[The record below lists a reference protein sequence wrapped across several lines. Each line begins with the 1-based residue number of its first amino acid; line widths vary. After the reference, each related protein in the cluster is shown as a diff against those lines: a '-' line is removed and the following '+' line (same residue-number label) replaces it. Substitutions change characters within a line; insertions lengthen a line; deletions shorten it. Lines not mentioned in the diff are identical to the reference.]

1 MPIILRGGGAVPS
14 VSAGTAFSTIIQAC
28 AREMADGQW
37 PVVRNATGGSAST
50 LVDSRLIDSR
60 TDADAVWPV
69 GKWLRAT
76 VDATEYIRKVTS
88 FDATTGAL
96 TISGGDFASNP
107 TTEEYEIHYVS
118 HPSDLKDAINDALAD
133 MSYQELLPLTLGT
146 DLDME
151 TSGVANWTGLNA
163 TLAKNTSYV
172 LFGRQSLSVAATV
185 ADGYAQS
192 AAIPVTPGELLIV
205 AAAVYGDKK
214 QAELI
219 LYDATNGADI
229 ETARHDEEGWAVLSF
244 NENVPEDCY
253 EVAVRCRT
261 KTNSGTTYWDH
272 VSVLKASELICERPS
287 WLARSQDFIRLMSF
301 PASHA
306 LTSDNADNA
315 YRMWVQSSQRVDMIQ
330 QIEAH
335 RGLIPLRLE
344 LESRPSRPIFV
355 MGKRYYPSLSAD
367 TDTTMADKKTVIA
380 GGLYHAYR
388 KLGEDYADLEG
399 RWGYNFMRL
408 RRNVEGRQ
416 TVRMVSP
423 YA

>member
-1 MPIILRGGGAVPS
+1 MPIVLKGGGAVP
-14 VSAGTAFSTIIQAC
+14 AGPGGTAFSVIIQAC
-28 AREMADGQW
+28 AKEMADGQW
-37 PVVRNATGGSAST
+37 PVVRNATGGSATT

-60 TDADAVWPV
+60 TDADAMWPV
-69 GKWLRAT
+69 GKWLRVT
-76 VDATEYIRKVTS
+76 VDSTEYIRKITS

-118 HPSDLKDAINDALAD
+118 HPGDLKDGINDALAD

-151 TSGVANWTGLNA
+151 TSGTANWTATTA
-163 TLAKNTSYV
+163 TLAKNTTYV
-172 LFGRQSLSVAATV
+172 LFGRQSLSVAAT
-185 ADGYAQS
+185 AANGYAQS
-192 AAIPVTPGELLIV
+192 AAIPVTPDELLIV
-205 AAAVYGDKK
+205 AAAVYGDEQ

-219 LYDATNGADI
+219 LYDVTNGADI
-229 ETARHDEEGWAVLSF
+229 ETARHDEEGWALLSF

-261 KTNSGTTYWDH
+261 KTNAGTTYWDH
-272 VSVLKASELICERPS
+272 VSVLKASELIYDRPS
-287 WLARSQDFIRLMSF
+287 WLAKSQDFIKLISF
-301 PASHA
+301 PASHS

-315 YRMWVQSSQRVDMIQ
+315 YRLWIQPSQHVDMIQ

-335 RGLIPLRLE
+335 RGVVPLRLE
-344 LESRPSRPIFV
+344 LDSRPARAIFV
-355 MGKRYYPSLSAD
+355 MGKRNYPSLSAD
-367 TDTTMADKKTVIA
+367 TDETEADKKTVIA
-380 GGLYHAYR
+380 GALYHAYR
-388 KLGEDYADLEG
+388 KLGADYADLAGE
-399 RWGYNFMRL
+399 WGYRFMRL
-408 RRNVEGRQ
+408 RRGVEGRQ